1 MLLVG
6 LCGKLK
12 VMNIKN
18 HYSGPPSAC
27 VCYADIW
34 VKFDKFVT
42 LFETENRGRRI
53 VHFLVFV
60 LPFKSWQ
67 LLFDTKKAAELH
79 TFLVQSLLL
88 DTAFLMHRFI
98 MK

>member
-6 LCGKLK
+6 LFGKLK
-12 VMNIKN
+12 VMNIN
-18 HYSGPPSAC
+18 SHYSVLPSAC

-42 LFETENRGRRI
+42 LFETENRGKGI

-60 LPFKSWQ
+60 LPFKTWQ
-67 LLFDTKKAAELH
+67 LLFDTKKAAELQ
-79 TFLVQSLLL
+79 TFH
-88 DTAFLMHRFI
+88 FR
-98 MK
+98 

>member
-1 MLLVG
+1 MLVVG
-6 LCGKLK
+6 LFGKLK

-34 VKFDKFVT
+34 VKSDKFVT
-42 LFETENRGRRI
+42 LFETENRGKRI

-60 LPFKSWQ
+60 AL
-67 LLFDTKKAAELH
+67 
-79 TFLVQSLLL
+79 
-88 DTAFLMHRFI
+88 
-98 MK
+98 

>member
-18 HYSGPPSAC
+18 HYSGPPSAY

-42 LFETENRGRRI
+42 LFETENRVKGI

-60 LPFKSWQ
+60 AL
-67 LLFDTKKAAELH
+67 
-79 TFLVQSLLL
+79 
-88 DTAFLMHRFI
+88 
-98 MK
+98 